1 MIEDRLWK
9 EAEERFFEVVK
20 ERGDDNQPVRRY
32 FLQIKRLRVQYSQR
46 PAIMM
51 VIRNISLIVEFE

>member
-1 MIEDRLWK
+1 MIEDNFWK
-9 EAEERFFEVVK
+9 EAEERFFEVIK
-20 ERGDDNQPVRRY
+20 EREDDNQPVRRY